1 MTVLSLS
8 QKGVILIENFQS
20 ELDAIK
26 SYCKCKGITFDFVF
40 RGSKYA
46 AYKIKP
52 DNCNVIRID
61 NDYFVLPNTTYLM
74 IRRFLVALK
83 KGDLD
88 IETLFNL

>member
-1 MTVLSLS
+1 MVF
-8 QKGVILIENFQS
+8 IEEFQS
-20 ELDAIK
+20 EIDAIR
-26 SYCKCKGITFDFVF
+26 SYCKHKGIPFNFIF

-61 NDYFVLPNTTYLM
+61 NDYFVLPNTTHLM
-74 IRRFLVALK
+74 IRRFLIALR

>member
-1 MTVLSLS
+1 MFSI
-8 QKGVILIENFQS
+8 GEFQS
-20 ELDAIK
+20 EFDVIR
-26 SYCKCKGITFDFVF
+26 SYCKHKGISFDFIF

-61 NDYFVLPNTTYLM
+61 NDYFVLPNTTHLM
-74 IRRFLVALK
+74 IRRFLIALR

-88 IETLFNL
+88 SETLFHL

>member
-1 MTVLSLS
+1 MFFIGDY
-8 QKGVILIENFQS
+8 KS
-20 ELDAIK
+20 EFDAIR
-26 SYCKCKGITFDFVF
+26 SYCKHKGISFDFIF

-46 AYKIKP
+46 AYRIKP

-61 NDYFVLPNTTYLM
+61 NDYFVLPNTTHLM
-74 IRRFLVALK
+74 IRRFLVALR

>member
-1 MTVLSLS
+1 MVFI
-8 QKGVILIENFQS
+8 GHFQS
-20 ELDAIK
+20 ELDAIR
-26 SYCKCKGITFDFVF
+26 SYCKCKGIPFNFVF

-61 NDYFVLPNTTYLM
+61 DDYFILPNTTHLM
-74 IRRFLVALK
+74 IRRFLIALR

-88 IETLFNL
+88 IETLFHL

>member
-1 MTVLSLS
+1 MVF
-8 QKGVILIENFQS
+8 IENIQS

-26 SYCKCKGITFDFVF
+26 SYCRYKGISFDFVF

-52 DNCNVIRID
+52 DNCNVVRID
-61 NDYFVLPNTTYLM
+61 SDYFVLPNTTHLM
-74 IRRFLVALK
+74 IRRFLATLR

>member
-1 MTVLSLS
+1 MFF
-8 QKGVILIENFQS
+8 IEKFQS
-20 ELDAIK
+20 ELDIIR
-26 SYCKCKGITFDFVF
+26 SYCKHKGIFFDFIF

-52 DNCNVIRID
+52 DNCNVIRVD

-74 IRRFLVALK
+74 IRRFLVALR

-88 IETLFNL
+88 IETLFDL

>member
-1 MTVLSLS
+1 MVFI
-8 QKGVILIENFQS
+8 KNFQS
-20 ELDAIK
+20 ELDAVR
-26 SYCKCKGITFDFVF
+26 SYCKYKGVSFDFIF

-61 NDYFVLPNTTYLM
+61 YDYFVLSNTTYLM
-74 IRRFLVALK
+74 IRRFLIALR

-88 IETLFNL
+88 IETLFHL

>member
-8 QKGVILIENFQS
+8 QKGDVFIEKFQS
-20 ELDAIK
+20 ELDAIM
-26 SYCKCKGITFDFVF
+26 SYCKHKGISFNFIF

-61 NDYFVLPNTTYLM
+61 DDYFVLPNTTHLM
-74 IRRFLVALK
+74 IRRFLIALR

-88 IETLFNL
+88 IETLFHL

>member
-1 MTVLSLS
+1 MTVLSLG
-8 QKGVILIENFQS
+8 QKGDVFIEKFQS
-20 ELDAIK
+20 ELGAIR
-26 SYCKCKGITFDFVF
+26 SYCEYKDIPFDFIF

-61 NDYFVLPNTTYLM
+61 NDYFVLPNTMYLM
-74 IRRFLVALK
+74 IRRFLVALR

-88 IETLFNL
+88 IETLFDL